1 MSELGR
7 STGDPADPALPS
19 TDPVI
24 GQAPP
29 ARSLALDDA
38 DPSPLLVD
46 VTADQP
52 RDPEPDSKHGGAGR
66 WLREWSLVLG
76 IALGA
81 ALIIRLF
88 VFQPFYIPSGSML
101 DTLHIHDRILV
112 NKLSYKLH
120 DIHRGDVVVFDRPSG
135 WDVGDD
141 VKDLVKRVIGLPGDT
156 LTFRDCG
163 VYVNGQLLDESYTGG
178 QCTNP
183 PNQSVDPDH
192 DGDGDGAE
200 DESIFVLGDNRG
212 DSSDSPHQRPGP
224 REQGGRSRLR
234 RLSGP
239 SATGSGCRSSAD
251 LAAGRRRSCGR
262 PSR

>member
-1 MSELGR
+1 
-7 STGDPADPALPS
+7 
-19 TDPVI
+19 V
-24 GQAPP
+24 
-29 ARSLALDDA
+29 
-38 DPSPLLVD
+38 LVD

-135 WDVGDD
+135 WDVGND

-163 VYVNGQLLDESYTGG
+163 VYVNGKLLDESYTGG

-192 DGDGDGAE
+192 DGTVTVE
-200 DESIFVLGDNRG
+200 DKSIFVLGDNRG
-212 DSSDSPHQRPGP
+212 DSSDSRINGP
-224 REQGGRSRLR
+224 VPENKVVGRAFVVYWPIGNWKWL
-234 RLSGP
+234 
-239 SATGSGCRSSAD
+239 
-251 LAAGRRRSCGR
+251 
-262 PSR
+262 

>member
-7 STGDPADPALPS
+7 PTGDPAEPVLPVNESVIDP
-19 TDPVI
+19 T
-24 GQAPP
+24 PP
-29 ARSLALDDA
+29 ARSLALDDGDPA
-38 DPSPLLVD
+38 DLLPD

-52 RDPEPDSKHGGAGR
+52 RELEPETKHSGAGR

-101 DTLHIHDRILV
+101 DTLHVHDRILV

-120 DIHRGDVVVFDRPSG
+120 DIRRGDVIVFDRPSG
-135 WDVGDD
+135 WEVGDD

-156 LTFRDCG
+156 LTFRDCA
-163 VYVNGQLLDESYTGG
+163 VYVNGQPLDEPYTGG

-192 DGDGDGAE
+192 DGSVKVADD
-200 DESIFVLGDNRG
+200 SVFVLGDNRG
-212 DSSDSPHQRPGP
+212 DSSDSRINGSVP
-224 REQGGRSRLR
+224 ENKVVGRAFVVYWPIGNWKWL
-234 RLSGP
+234 
-239 SATGSGCRSSAD
+239 
-251 LAAGRRRSCGR
+251 
-262 PSR
+262 

>member
-7 STGDPADPALPS
+7 ATGDPADPALPS

-24 GQAPP
+24 DQTPP
-29 ARSLALDDA
+29 ARSLALDDV
-38 DPSPLLVD
+38 DPSPLLLD

-52 RDPEPDSKHGGAGR
+52 REPEPESKHNGAGR

-135 WDVGDD
+135 WEVGND

-163 VYVNGQLLDESYTGG
+163 VYVNGKLLEESYTGG

-192 DGDGDGAE
+192 DGTVTVQDK
-200 DESIFVLGDNRG
+200 SIFVLGDNRG
-212 DSSDSPHQRPGP
+212 DSSDSRINGP
-224 REQGGRSRLR
+224 VPENKVVGRAFVVYWPIGNWKWL
-234 RLSGP
+234 
-239 SATGSGCRSSAD
+239 
-251 LAAGRRRSCGR
+251 
-262 PSR
+262 